1 MHERRVSRREEIKL
15 ASHVPP
21 TVDEHPTHLSRARLT
36 AGLPRIR
43 RAPEDYGYLCCI
55 VRRPAVGE
63 REVLSEGAL
72 DPAVGLAGDNWL
84 ARGCRLSPDGSAI
97 VDMQLTVMN
106 IRVAELVADGWHR
119 VPLAGDQLYVDLD
132 LSIENLPPGTML
144 AIGPAV
150 VQVSCA
156 PHLGCKKFV
165 ERFGPE
171 AMRFVNSR
179 LGRQLRLRGM
189 NVRIIRGGAIQ
200 VGDAVVKHRSAEEV

>member
-1 MHERRVSRREEIKL
+1 M
-15 ASHVPP
+15 
-21 TVDEHPTHLSRARLT
+21 
-36 AGLPRIR
+36 
-43 RAPEDYGYLCCI
+43 
-55 VRRPAVGE
+55 RRPAVGE
-63 REVLSEGAL
+63 REVVSEGLL

-97 VDMQLTVMN
+97 VDMQVTVMN
-106 IRVAELVADGWHR
+106 IRVAELVAGSRHR

-144 AIGPAV
+144 AIGSAV
-150 VQVSCA
+150 VQVSLA

-171 AMRFVNSR
+171 AMKFVNSR

-189 NVRIIRGGAIQ
+189 NVRIIRGGTVR
-200 VGDAVVKHRSAEEV
+200 VGDVVVKDSSAAGA